1 MFYQLSSLSL
11 VNLTYKINH
20 HRIHTW
26 TNFVPTSFLFVS
38 FSTLQKTLHINICCP
53 TVNLF
58 IYSINVYLATLFNNY
73 QKFEWKRYYCSC
85 LEINH
90 VSNYSRITGAC
101 LFPGKSTLMAQSPPK
116 VADVSEKAVLPLHFI
131 YVPEKP
137 DTVVLK
143 RN

>member
-1 MFYQLSSLSL
+1 MSGVEKDSLL
-11 VNLTYKINH
+11 LCQAKADIACPCLTRN
-20 HRIHTW
+20 
-26 TNFVPTSFLFVS
+26 VS
-38 FSTLQKTLHINICCP
+38 PHGEDSK
-53 TVNLF
+53 
-58 IYSINVYLATLFNNY
+58 
-73 QKFEWKRYYCSC
+73 KFCSC